1 MMSFAVDEVS
11 NKDDEGR
18 ARLGITYD
26 VQIQMNAFKKEDHQI

>member
-1 MMSFAVDEVS
+1 MGIQRNFHMMSFAVDEVS

-26 VQIQMNAFKKEDHQI
+26 V